1 MPAGCLCSYPCV
13 TDLLSFSVKDDQ
25 GSAVAEARFK
35 DIFLDCAKVQ
45 SALADA
51 GATDLVER
59 VVRKGLTQHGGK
71 LSGVPFLVQIFIN
84 NGGKCT
90 IGKSKGFD
98 DPTFEVVADAIK
110 DRCGYGSPAPLNAS
124 LPRFEDKQV
133 SFVLDFLLE
142 QGVEINGDETTA
154 NYRLIRVVGAN
165 GERLTF
171 KHYKNGTFHMQ
182 GVHGKVAGWALDA
195 VQSLLPLDTIL
206 AHQKDIYS
214 VPLSVEEIK
223 QNLEVRIPVVHDY
236 LLDPIRIQ
244 FSSSLALT
252 QVGIALEDYSAVAY
266 PALRGLEGYC
276 FQLLNEEVGI
286 ALNAREKL
294 GDYFDQ
300 EPTLRV
306 LSTYQ
311 ATCSPEVHQALVAG
325 YQLWH
330 NLRHRL
336 FHMDGNVDT
345 TRMLKTREEAVAIV
359 DEVFSLV
366 ESGHQRIS
374 RSKGMVCESLSS

>member
-1 MPAGCLCSYPCV
+1 MLP
-13 TDLLSFSVKDDQ
+13 FSVKDDQ
-25 GSAVAEARFK
+25 GSAVAEKRFK

-45 SALADA
+45 SALVDA
-51 GATDLVER
+51 GATDLAER
-59 VVRKGLTQHGGK
+59 VVKEGRLIHHSGELNGK
-71 LSGVPFLVQIFIN
+71 RFLVQIFAN
-84 NGGKCT
+84 NGGKFT
-90 IGKSKGFD
+90 IGNSSGFD
-98 DPTFEVVADAIK
+98 AATFEVLGDAIK
-110 DRCGYGSPAPLNAS
+110 DRCGYGSPSPLNAS
-124 LPRFEDKQV
+124 LPRFEDEKV
-133 SFVLDFLLE
+133 AFVLDYLLE

-154 NYRLIRVVGAN
+154 NYRLIRVVGTN

-195 VQSLLPLDTIL
+195 VQTMLPVDKIL

-214 VPLSVEEIK
+214 VPLSVEQIK
-223 QNLEVRIPVVHDY
+223 QNLEVKIPIVHDY
-236 LLDPIRIQ
+236 LRDTVRIQ

-276 FQLLNEEVGI
+276 FQLLGEEGGI
-286 ALNAREKL
+286 ALNVREKL
-294 GDYFDQ
+294 GDYFDL
-300 EPTLRV
+300 EAPTPRV

-311 ATCSPEVHQALVAG
+311 ATCSLEVQQTLVEG

-336 FHMDGNVDT
+336 FHMDGSVDT

-374 RSKGMVCESLSS
+374 RSKGKVCESLSS

>member
-1 MPAGCLCSYPCV
+1 M
-13 TDLLSFSVKDDQ
+13 
-25 GSAVAEARFK
+25 AEKRFK
-35 DIFLDCAKVQ
+35 DVFLDCAKVQ
-45 SALADA
+45 SALVDA
-51 GATDLVER
+51 GATDLAER
-59 VVRKGLTQHGGK
+59 HVRKGLTQH
-71 LSGVPFLVQIFIN
+71 SGEFNGERFLVQIFTKDS
-84 NGGKCT
+84 GKCT
-90 IGKSKGFD
+90 IGNSTGFD
-98 DPTFEVVADAIK
+98 VATFEVLGDAIK
-110 DRCGYGSPAPLNAS
+110 HRCGYGSPSPLNAS
-124 LPRFEDKQV
+124 LPRFENQQV
-133 SFVLDFLLE
+133 TFVLDYLLE
-142 QGVEINGDETTA
+142 QGVEITSDENTA
-154 NYRLIRVVGAN
+154 NYRLIRVVGPN
-165 GERLTF
+165 RDRLTF
-171 KHYKNGTFHMQ
+171 KHFNNGTFQMQ
-182 GVHGKVAGWALDA
+182 GVHGQVAGWALDA
-195 VQSLLPLDTIL
+195 VQTMLPVDVIL

-223 QNLEVRIPVVHDY
+223 QNLEVRIPVAHDY
-236 LLDPIRIQ
+236 LRAPVRVQ

-286 ALNAREKL
+286 ALNVRDKL

-306 LSTYQ
+306 LSSYE
-311 ATCSPEVHQALVAG
+311 ATCSPEVHQTLVEG

-345 TRMLKTREEAVAIV
+345 TLMLKTREEAVAIV
-359 DEVFSLV
+359 DKVFALV

-374 RSKGMVCESLSS
+374 RSKGKVCESLSS